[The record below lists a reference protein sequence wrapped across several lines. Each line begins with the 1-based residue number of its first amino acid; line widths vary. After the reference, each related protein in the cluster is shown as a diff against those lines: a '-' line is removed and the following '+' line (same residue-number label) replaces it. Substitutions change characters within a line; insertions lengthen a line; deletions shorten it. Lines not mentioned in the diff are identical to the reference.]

1 MVQQRNDLE
10 STIKFSKNGIM
21 EYISQQFDF
30 ENNEEQSKLWD
41 LKLSKDYVKVFI
53 KREGSKADN

>member
-53 KREGSKADN
+53 KREGSKADS